1 MTNKELSLA
10 KDKYK
15 NLLEKNK
22 LLQEYH
28 KNFLEFIKKSSS
40 IQEYLTL
47 LEYEDVF
54 SNRIFSLLQDKDV
67 KKYLLIEEKY
77 NGYKPIS
84 DNELIELAFDNTIEN
99 ESNTY
104 VYISSNKEYNLYKN
118 LETSMNKII
127 LKDNIKEF
135 EKNNNIIYLK
145 SKYHKPEEIFYN
157 YRVMYLRQYL
167 YGNEEILSDNK
178 KLIKQNKVS
187 SK

>member
-47 LEYEDVF
+47 LEYKDVF

-84 DNELIELAFDNTIEN
+84 DNEL
-99 ESNTY
+99 
-104 VYISSNKEYNLYKN
+104 
-118 LETSMNKII
+118 NKII

-135 EKNNNIIYLK
+135 EKNNNIIYFK